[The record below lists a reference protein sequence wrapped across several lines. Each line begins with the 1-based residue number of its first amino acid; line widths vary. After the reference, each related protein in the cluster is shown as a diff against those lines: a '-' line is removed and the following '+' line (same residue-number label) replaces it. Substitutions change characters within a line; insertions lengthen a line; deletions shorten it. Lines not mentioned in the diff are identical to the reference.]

1 MKKIVLFQHIELP
14 FLLVDQ
20 LKDEF
25 EIIDQRHTPDNEIE
39 ERAGEVR
46 VLLSSGEDKVD
57 AATIRRFPNLE
68 LIANFGVGYD
78 GIDVKAANTQ
88 GVRVSNTPGVV
99 TDEVADMAL
108 GFLIALSRQFKGAQR
123 FLEAGKWA
131 EGPYEWAHK
140 VAGSSVGVVGMG
152 RIGHA
157 VARRLESFGID
168 IHYTDRVEIPDV
180 QATFHENAEDLAKS
194 VRTLIV
200 CAPGGDG
207 TRKLV
212 DRAVIDAIGPEGNL
226 INVARGSLVDQKE
239 LVSAV
244 VDGRIGGVALDVF
257 EDEPNV
263 PPELFG
269 RDNVILT
276 PHTGTATWETR
287 QAMSDLVVANIRA
300 WLKDRSL
307 VTPVN

>member
-1 MKKIVLFQHIELP
+1 MKKIVLLQHIELP
-14 FLLVDQ
+14 FLLIDQ

-25 EIIDQRHTPDNEIE
+25 EIIDQREAPSSEID
-39 ERAGEVR
+39 ERAAEVR
-46 VLLSSGEDKVD
+46 ILLSSGEDKVD

-78 GIDVKAANTQ
+78 GIDVAEATAQ

-108 GFLIALSRQFKGAQR
+108 GFLIALSRQFRGAQR
-123 FLEAGKWA
+123 YLEDGKWA
-131 EGPYEWAHK
+131 AGPYEWAHK
-140 VAGSSVGVVGMG
+140 VTGSSVGVVGMG

-157 VARRLESFGID
+157 IAKRLESFGID

-180 QATFHENAEDLAKS
+180 EATFHENAEDLARN
-194 VRTLIV
+194 VLTLIV

-207 TRKLV
+207 TRKLI
-212 DRAVIDAIGPEGNL
+212 DRAVLDAIGPEGNL
-226 INVARGSLVDQKE
+226 INVARGSLVDQTE

-263 PPELFG
+263 PQELCG